1 MNFKYKLGV
10 KLMGLGAKLCLN
22 SDEDKEKFKDAIN
35 VNTTIGSYADSGD
48 YLRGAINPM
57 NDYDTQSV
65 INVLKQN
72 LLIEKQLAFNGCKV
86 SKKEA
91 YYKEVWSGQC

>member
-1 MNFKYKLGV
+1 MSFKYELGV
-10 KLMGLGAKLCLN
+10 KLMGLGANLCLN

-48 YLRGAINPM
+48 YLRGVINPM

-86 SKKEA
+86 SRKET
-91 YYKEVWSGQC
+91 YYKEVWSGQY

>member
-1 MNFKYKLGV
+1 MSLKYKLGV
-10 KLMGLGAKLCLN
+10 KLMSLGAKMCLN

-35 VNTTIGSYADSGD
+35 INTTIGSYADSGD
-48 YLRGAINPM
+48 HLRGAISPM

-65 INVLKQN
+65 VNVLKQN

-86 SKKEA
+86 TDKSS
-91 YYKEVWSGQC
+91 YYSEKWR